1 MRPFA
6 SCINLNQ
13 TSSGSPH
20 LLGKGQMGTQTQGK
34 TGFEKT
40 GSILAV
46 PQITAGEAAGTR
58 TGTFVGRSFNKPRLR
73 GAHTALSASGQSCTC
88 LIPPGPANCPHP
100 TSTVSPAPS
109 LLPEQD
115 YTHFPMSVGRLCRD
129 TSFKARWPRLR
140 SWVKPS
146 GSL

>member
-88 LIPPGPANCPHP
+88 LIPPGPATVLIPPAQCPQP
-100 TSTVSPAPS
+100 PPCCRSRTILTSQCQWGGSAG
-109 LLPEQD
+109 
-115 YTHFPMSVGRLCRD
+115 THHSRPGG
-129 TSFKARWPRLR
+129 PG
-140 SWVKPS
+140 S
-146 GSL
+146 GAG